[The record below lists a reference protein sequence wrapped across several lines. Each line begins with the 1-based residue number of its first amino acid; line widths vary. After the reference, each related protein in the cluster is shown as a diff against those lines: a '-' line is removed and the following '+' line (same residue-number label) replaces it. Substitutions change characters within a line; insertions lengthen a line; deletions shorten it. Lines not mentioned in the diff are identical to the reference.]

1 MRVSELCGLACQDV
15 RLGSGAHIRCTGKG
29 RKQRSTPL
37 TRSTAKVV
45 AARMRERAG
54 QPGDPLF
61 PPAAAGRSAG
71 TPSRCSPAVAVQTL
85 GNRRVVI
92 YVAAG
97 ITKTIRAGV
106 PEHGPRT
113 WVRRGRAATG
123 IPCQMGQVDR

>member
-61 PPAAAGRSAG
+61 P
-71 TPSRCSPAVAVQTL
+71 TSRRRALSRDAIALLTSCS
-85 GNRRVVI
+85 
-92 YVAAG
+92 
-97 ITKTIRAGV
+97 RADF
-106 PEHGPRT
+106 R
-113 WVRRGRAATG
+113 
-123 IPCQMGQVDR
+123 